1 MIFYLIKYVF
11 LIKHM
16 LFVIV
21 DEYWSTAQ
29 YSYFYIA
36 YNIYPTITI
45 ATIWKK
51 KSERGGKKNTERE
64 EVTTL

>member
-1 MIFYLIKYVF
+1 
-11 LIKHM
+11 M